1 MPLIDNVNQ
10 YPVVDKYWGLVK
22 RTLGEVFKEK
32 TDSVDTL
39 RKEVSQRP
47 ADEQLQFYHAE
58 PLDIASDLVGKQPDE
73 NQVKKYR
80 SLADQCGWR

>member
-10 YPVVDKYWGLVK
+10 YPVAAKYWGLVK
-22 RTLGEVFKEK
+22 RMLDEVFQEK
-32 TDSVDTL
+32 TDSADTL

-58 PLDIASDLVGKQPDE
+58 PLDIAADLAGKRPDE
-73 NQVKKYR
+73 IQVKEYR
-80 SLADQCGWR
+80 KLADQCDWR